1 MLKTRLIF
9 IVSFVIAIASCDRN
23 RTIDP
28 FEDDIGSFSVYG
40 AIELGKDNNS
50 IRIRNVS
57 IPFLADSTIGYEEIE
72 VSLKEVDSGRSV
84 DIEEKLVNQNGNY
97 TVNYVILEDL
107 EPRIDYEF
115 SITDE
120 FGNVVSSVF
129 KMPGINTHRIN
140 QNRILDCYHPI
151 KFYWDNVIAPEYIL
165 MEVGVDYQGQ
175 RYWGEVQRID
185 EPDHVPGANQMQM
198 ELTVRQ
204 LLVDVFPPPFGGEA
218 STSLPLEK
226 WPPTVE
232 CYELDNNI
240 IHVRYIHFGQDWEQ
254 FEETSYYIFDYLDSG
269 EITNGIGFLGGIRR
283 DRFSFTVEEMN

>member
-1 MLKTRLIF
+1 MLNTRLIF

-57 IPFLADSTIGYEEIE
+57 VPFLADSTIGYEEIE
-72 VSLKEVDSGRSV
+72 VSQKEVDSGRSV

-120 FGNVVSSVF
+120 FGNVVSSVL
-129 KMPGINTHRIN
+129 KCRVLIPIVLIRI
-140 QNRILDCYHPI
+140 
-151 KFYWDNVIAPEYIL
+151 
-165 MEVGVDYQGQ
+165 
-175 RYWGEVQRID
+175 
-185 EPDHVPGANQMQM
+185 
-198 ELTVRQ
+198 
-204 LLVDVFPPPFGGEA
+204 VF
-218 STSLPLEK
+218 
-226 WPPTVE
+226 
-232 CYELDNNI
+232 
-240 IHVRYIHFGQDWEQ
+240 
-254 FEETSYYIFDYLDSG
+254 
-269 EITNGIGFLGGIRR
+269 
-283 DRFSFTVEEMN
+283 